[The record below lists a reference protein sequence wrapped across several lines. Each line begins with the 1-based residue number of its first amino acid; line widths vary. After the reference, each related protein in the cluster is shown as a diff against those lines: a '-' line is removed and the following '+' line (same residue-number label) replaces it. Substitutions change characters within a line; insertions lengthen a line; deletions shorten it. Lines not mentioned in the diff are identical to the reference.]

1 MTLQRARAGSARRDA
16 SRLLIAGLVAA
27 AATSLVPGIFQRER
41 LRAGCELS
49 GREWVCGTGPDIA
62 GAIALV
68 VLVALAIGWSWL
80 VLRATADRP
89 RQRAEQ
95 LAVVGAIAVLPGV
108 LQSAG
113 LLVDAALSGTAGA
126 GLEADRVAMWVERAM
141 VPAIVLAGAGVL
153 AVVGLRTR
161 AAGSQPKVA
170 LIQLVAALVLLAGAS
185 LTTLFGLLPAALAA
199 AAMIAA
205 AWRVARAQGRDR

>member
-1 MTLQRARAGSARRDA
+1 M
-16 SRLLIAGLVAA
+16 
-27 AATSLVPGIFQRER
+27 
-41 LRAGCELS
+41 
-49 GREWVCGTGPDIA
+49 
-62 GAIALV
+62 
-68 VLVALAIGWSWL
+68 LVALALGWSWL

-95 LAVVGAIAVLPGV
+95 LAVIGAIAVLPGV
-108 LQSAG
+108 LQSAW